1 MRLAGY
7 LQGGIRGG
15 QRAAGR
21 LGAVDSPFGQ
31 FRGSGHHRV
40 DDQWP
45 EEPAEGR
52 VSHEA
57 AQVQRRGRI
66 DELPHSR
73 HGPPDPGGAE
83 SVEDGRDQP
92 GGCLAERCG
101 PAREVGA
108 AVARQTG
115 FRRRAQ

>member
-1 MRLAGY
+1 MAVAAMFPQRGQRLPEAQVRFAGY
-7 LQGGIRGG
+7 LQGGVRGG

-40 DDQWP
+40 DDQRP

-66 DELPHSR
+66 DELPH
-73 HGPPDPGGAE
+73 PGT
-83 SVEDGRDQP
+83 D
-92 GGCLAERCG
+92 
-101 PAREVGA
+101 
-108 AVARQTG
+108 
-115 FRRRAQ
+115 RRTRAGLNP